1 MPGGIAWHCGR
12 LQGWAPLGR
21 GVGQEAFFQVTEN
34 PVPALF
40 SAPGSALVAP
50 ELSIMVISSSVNEEM
65 LPAVLPSVTAA
76 LEAVQVPKF
85 DSGSTPLDPVGASA
99 IHSALLSTQLEAE
112 QVCVVVKLL
121 AVWVESVTVS
131 L

>member
-1 MPGGIAWHCGR
+1 M
-12 LQGWAPLGR
+12 
-21 GVGQEAFFQVTEN
+21 AFFQVTEN
-34 PVPALF
+34 PVPAPL

-50 ELSIMVISSSVNEEM
+50 ELSIMVISSSVKDEM

-76 LEAVQVPKF
+76 FEAVQVPKF

>member
-1 MPGGIAWHCGR
+1 MVASGAR
-12 LQGWAPLGR
+12 R
-21 GVGQEAFFQVTEN
+21 RQEALSQVTEN
-34 PVPALF
+34 PVPPLF

-50 ELSIMVISSSVNEEM
+50 ELSIIVISSSVKDEM

-76 LEAVQVPKF
+76 FEAVHVPKSV
-85 DSGSTPLDPVGASA
+85 SGSTPLEPVGASA

-112 QVCVVVKLL
+112 QVCVVEKLS

>member
-40 SAPGSALVAP
+40 SAPGRALVAP
-50 ELSIMVISSSVNEEM
+50 ELSIMVISSSVKDEM

-76 LEAVQVPKF
+76 FAAGQVPQVVR
-85 DSGSTPLDPVGASA
+85 GSTRLDPAAPPA

-121 AVWVESVTVS
+121 AEWVESVTVS

>member
-1 MPGGIAWHCGR
+1 M
-12 LQGWAPLGR
+12 
-21 GVGQEAFFQVTEN
+21 TEN
-34 PVPALF
+34 PVPAPF

-76 LEAVQVPKF
+76 FDAVQVPKSV
-85 DSGSTPLDPVGASA
+85 SGSTPLDPVGASA

-112 QVCVVVKLL
+112 QVWVVVKLS

>member
-50 ELSIMVISSSVNEEM
+50 ELSIMVISSSVKEEM

-76 LEAVQVPKF
+76 LEAVQVQKVE
-85 DSGSTPLDPVGASA
+85 SASTPLAPVGASA

-112 QVCVVVKLL
+112 QDCVVLKLSAL
-121 AVWVESVTVS
+121 WV
-131 L
+131 